1 MSEYQEEVLTGLL
14 DLQAELR
21 GDEPEPHDEPSA
33 KASSETSVSE
43 DGEGVGEGDDV
54 EGQET
59 VAVTEEDVTVSL
71 SSGSDPSASLSSGS
85 LTSGSLA
92 SDASAKGLSVN
103 ERLAALNERLGQ
115 LEYDL
120 AGVTKRIE
128 RIEPD
133 PEVESSGSTDTDV
146 DARWRSFLD
155 LQKIVADRLDQR

>member
-14 DLQAELR
+14 GLQAELR
-21 GDEPEPHDEPSA
+21 GDEPEPHDEPAA
-33 KASSETSVSE
+33 KASSEASIPE
-43 DGEGVGEGDDV
+43 DREGVGEGDDA
-54 EGQET
+54 GSQET
-59 VAVTEEDVTVSL
+59 IAVTEEDVTVSL
-71 SSGSDPSASLSSGS
+71 SYGSDPSGASI
-85 LTSGSLA
+85 
-92 SDASAKGLSVN
+92 KGLSVN

-120 AGVTKRIE
+120 VGVTKRIE
-128 RIEPD
+128 RIEPA

>member
-21 GDEPEPHDEPSA
+21 GDEPEPHDEPAA
-33 KASSETSVSE
+33 KASSEASITE
-43 DGEGVGEGDDV
+43 DGEGDGEGDDV
-54 EGQET
+54 GIQET
-59 VAVTEEDVTVSL
+59 IAVTEEDVTVSH
-71 SSGSDPSASLSSGS
+71 SSGSLSSGS
-85 LTSGSLA
+85 LS

-133 PEVESSGSTDTDV
+133 PEVESPGSTDTDV

>member
-1 MSEYQEEVLTGLL
+1 MGEYQEEVLTGLL

-21 GDEPEPHDEPSA
+21 GDEPEPHDEPAA
-33 KASSETSVSE
+33 KASSEASISE

-54 EGQET
+54 GSQET

-71 SSGSDPSASLSSGS
+71 PSGSDPSGSLPSGS
-85 LTSGSLA
+85 LS
-92 SDASAKGLSVN
+92 SDASARGLTVN
-103 ERLAALNERLGQ
+103 ERLAALNERLAQ

-120 AGVTKRIE
+120 AGVTKRIQ

-133 PEVESSGSTDTDV
+133 PEVESSGSIDTDV